1 MKTYV
6 DKDIQYLAN
15 HIKAVERKISTLMI
29 IVNVTKNSLDDEVTQ
44 TKKTLKDGMDTKVL
58 LDDILDT
65 MEYKYDDL
73 EVFEDIMYD
82 ILSKLRIFAD
92 EIVDK
97 KG

>member
-44 TKKTLKDGMDTKVL
+44 TKKALKEGGISAKVL
-58 LDDILDT
+58 LDDVLDT

-82 ILSKLRIFAD
+82 ILSKLRVFAD
-92 EIVDK
+92 K
-97 KG
+97 ATAS